1 MARSIKIVLCMMPA
15 IRWKAPP
22 ESQGAIV
29 IAQID
34 QVRPI
39 DSRFVQ
45 KLFGAN
51 RTIHLGDRG
60 DK

>member
-1 MARSIKIVLCMMPA
+1 MMLA

-22 ESQGAIV
+22 ESQRAIV
-29 IAQID
+29 IAQIG